1 MASVEASQ
9 KSGSPGFSFFKLDKL
24 LNIARANSLWPL
36 TFGLHCCA
44 IEMMAASAS
53 KYDLD
58 RFGAGVFRAS
68 PRQSDLM
75 IVAGTVSRK
84 MAPKIKMLYDQMPS
98 PKYVIAMGGCA
109 MWGGPFQYEGQ
120 YAIVEGVDRIIPVD
134 VHVPGCPP
142 RPEGLIE
149 GLLLLQRKIIAGVA
163 GQEDVVLAVPET
175 GTPSPTPPGEEK
187 PAGPRPDQKI
197 ETVKDSSLD
206 TLDEKTEEKKEEDK

>member
-1 MASVEASQ
+1 MALKQ
-9 KSGSPGFSFFKLDKL
+9 SPFKNKTMGVVLSKL
-24 LNIARANSLWPL
+24 EDALNLCRANSLWPL

-44 IEMMAASAS
+44 IEMMAASAARF
-53 KYDLD
+53 DLD
-58 RFGAGVFRAS
+58 RFGAGLFRAS
-68 PRQSDLM
+68 PRQADLM

-84 MAPKIKMLYDQMPS
+84 MAPHIRILYEQMPA

-149 GLLLLQRKIIAGVA
+149 GILLLQRRIKAGRA
-163 GQEDVVLAVPET
+163 GQGDVLAASAGSNAHHDNSSNGNSPQKPEE
-175 GTPSPTPPGEEK
+175 PK
-187 PAGPRPDQKI
+187 Q
-197 ETVKDSSLD
+197 
-206 TLDEKTEEKKEEDK
+206 

>member
-1 MASVEASQ
+1 MNVQPESFGEHQ
-9 KSGSPGFSFFKLDKL
+9 KSGTLGLIFAPLEKL
-24 LNIARANSLWPL
+24 LNLARANSLWPL

-53 KYDLD
+53 RFDLD
-58 RFGAGVFRAS
+58 RFGAGVFRSS

-84 MAPKIKMLYDQMPS
+84 MAPRIKMLYDQMPS

-109 MWGGPFQYEGQ
+109 MWGGPYQYPGQ
-120 YAIVEGVDRIIPVD
+120 YAIVEGVDRIVPVD

-149 GLLLLQRKIIAGVA
+149 GLLLLQRKIIAGTA
-163 GQEDVVLAVPET
+163 GEGKLAEAVPHT
-175 GTPSPTPPGEEK
+175 GTPAPVPPGASQ
-187 PAGPRPDQKI
+187 PAGPRPDQHI
-197 ETVKDSSLD
+197 VEH
-206 TLDEKTEEKKEEDK
+206 